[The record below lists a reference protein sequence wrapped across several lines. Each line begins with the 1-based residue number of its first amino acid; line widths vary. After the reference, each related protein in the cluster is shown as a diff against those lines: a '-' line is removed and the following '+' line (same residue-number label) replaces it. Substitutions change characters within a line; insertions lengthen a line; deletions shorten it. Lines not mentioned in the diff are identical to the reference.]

1 MKILSTISIHY
12 PAKGKR
18 EYPNLSGRSCYLDLI
33 PNSSHLFTRN
43 CVKAGGENYNQ
54 ILGVKGLKHYFGNW
68 DWGDYPECQHNS
80 FSLCFNWQEEHL
92 MVKSLTKVSAQ
103 LQLIQFSFF
112 FFFFTIKSY
121 ANLLQLSNKHHSDFC
136 YWLLSFLTSFK
147 QRLCEELS
155 LDLFYQINVLYY

>member
-103 LQLIQFSFF
+103 LQLIQFSLFF
-112 FFFFTIKSY
+112 FFQHKILCK
-121 ANLLQLSNKHHSDFC
+121 
-136 YWLLSFLTSFK
+136 LTSTFK
-147 QRLCEELS
+147 QASQRFLLLTS
-155 LDLFYQINVLYY
+155 KFSHKL